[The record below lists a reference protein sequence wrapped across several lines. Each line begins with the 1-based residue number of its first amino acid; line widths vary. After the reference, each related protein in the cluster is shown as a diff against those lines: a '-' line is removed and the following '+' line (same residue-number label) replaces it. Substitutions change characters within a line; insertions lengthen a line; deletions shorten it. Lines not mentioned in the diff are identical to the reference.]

1 VSETAWL
8 GGKLRNV
15 NGLGDRSAYGLPD
28 EKGVVVEAA
37 PENSLLARAGM
48 KPGDVIRI
56 LNHRDIAN
64 VTELMD
70 VFQEI
75 NWMGEG
81 EVAFFRNQAVQKL
94 KVSFK

>member
-1 VSETAWL
+1 
-8 GGKLRNV
+8 
-15 NGLGDRSAYGLPD
+15 
-28 EKGVVVEAA
+28 
-37 PENSLLARAGM
+37 M
-48 KPGDVIRI
+48 KPGDVIRV
-56 LNHRDIAN
+56 LNHRDITN

-81 EVAFFRNQAVQKL
+81 EVAFFRNQTIHKL